1 MGTRDLLQGL
11 PFHHGRRLLLPQ
23 GRRID
28 IKHGTEGF
36 RDKKRKNIIAV
47 KTTTMVN
54 VNNEASTNTI
64 LEGNQKLESKEHF
77 LMVNIVIRPARANE
91 LFKLELLGPGQ
102 PTCS

>member
-1 MGTRDLLQGL
+1 
-11 PFHHGRRLLLPQ
+11 
-23 GRRID
+23 
-28 IKHGTEGF
+28 
-36 RDKKRKNIIAV
+36 
-47 KTTTMVN
+47 MVN

-77 LMVNIVIRPARANE
+77 LMVNIVIRPARAKE